1 MTSLWDALCPFLDL
15 VDALKMTE
23 CTHELKGVITQSM
36 DMIVKHD
43 KQHFLTLLT
52 RAVMGTEDIDLKM
65 LKDFKS
71 RVLTRD
77 TDIFLSL
84 HTLPTFYANNDLQ
97 DLYMDHC
104 IFFGD
109 HYKDAYKDIDKQITS
124 ILTVYLQTLD
134 SQILEQ
140 CDKFSCFAFMT
151 RLLARFIKWIIH
163 NGLQDNPDVGIF
175 KKNSRFSFE
184 FRSKIYHFLDR
195 LYMVTDE
202 KKRQEIKEC
211 IEENKSYIMALVI
224 KTYAPAS
231 LKLCIGSRGGI
242 YGLHIRENKRM
253 YF

>member
-1 MTSLWDALCPFLDL
+1 MTSLWDALCPYLGL
-15 VDALKMTE
+15 ADALKMTE
-23 CTHELKGVITQSM
+23 CTHELKAALTQSM

-43 KQHFLTLLT
+43 KHHSLALLT

-65 LKDFKS
+65 LKAFKL
-71 RVLTRD
+71 RVLARD
-77 TDIFLSL
+77 LDIFLSL
-84 HTLPTFYANNDLQ
+84 HKQPAFYANNDLQ

-104 IFFGD
+104 IFVGD
-109 HYKDAYKDIDKQITS
+109 NNKDAYKDIDKQIVS

-140 CDKFSCFAFMT
+140 CDKFSCFAFMI

-163 NGLQDNPDVGIF
+163 NGLQDNPNVDIF
-175 KKNSRFSFE
+175 KKNSHYSLE

-202 KKRQEIKEC
+202 KKRQEFKEC
-211 IEENKSYIMALVI
+211 IEENKKYIIALVI

-231 LKLCIGSRGGI
+231 IKLCIGSRGGI
-242 YGLHIRENKRM
+242 YRIHDNERV